1 MYDAWGQLRI
11 RIQDFM
17 VNEKDMTFWLDS
29 INFPNNSTDCHA
41 RSGNSSLYSD
51 EEEKNLQ
58 KTSWDWQTCKIYHL
72 HLQHL
77 LNSLC
82 ISFYFADLINCIIII
97 IHWKGH
103 SCGLL
108 IMNVSQYSQTRNLLS
123 KTRTLPILCPYETSR
138 TNNIV
143 SRHEYWLDS
152 VQYSKAD
159 NNLSSNWHYTSTSL
173 TTST

>member
-1 MYDAWGQLRI
+1 MRRTWHFDWIPLIFPTTAQTAMQGQETAVCTVTRK
-11 RIQDFM
+11 R
-17 VNEKDMTFWLDS
+17 
-29 INFPNNSTDCHA
+29 
-41 RSGNSSLYSD
+41 
-51 EEEKNLQ
+51 
-58 KTSWDWQTCKIYHL
+58 KTCRKQVRDWQTCKIYHL

-108 IMNVSQYSQTRNLLS
+108 IMNGSQYSQTRTLLS